1 MEDDKITRWDFRT
14 PEPGDDKVVSAV
26 ADGAL
31 GSGAS
36 APNAISHQGHL
47 RQIQNLVDSLTKG
60 VPLAIDGADA
70 RKAVALVC
78 ALYQSA
84 ETGRPVRVA

>member
-1 MEDDKITRWDFRT
+1 MLDLSFLLLFNLYE
-14 PEPGDDKVVSAV
+14 KV
-26 ADGAL
+26 L
-31 GSGAS
+31 EY
-36 APNAISHQGHL
+36 NL